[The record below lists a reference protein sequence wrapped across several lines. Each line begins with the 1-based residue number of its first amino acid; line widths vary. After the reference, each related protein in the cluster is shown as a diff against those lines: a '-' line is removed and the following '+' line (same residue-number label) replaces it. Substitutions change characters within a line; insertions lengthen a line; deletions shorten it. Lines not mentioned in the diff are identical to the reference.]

1 MSKQPTP
8 KHRRPRQTKPLTKT
22 IYSLKKRASKT
33 VAKGSTMLRPQKE
46 LSVSQN
52 RAIAGMVS
60 GLSDEASAKLAGVT
74 RKTVS
79 QWKNHDAIFRTALNE
94 AQAKEA
100 KELTQAYSKNTKSL
114 VNAAM
119 VAVAMALKKEDAQTA
134 RWLLDK
140 IGFENFAK
148 QNFNDMVNP
157 DLPPTTLLSV
167 IDEMASKRVDEF
179 LTEKGVSPIDRLRLH
194 PILKKRENEALREKF
209 DNDESDSE

>member
-46 LSVSQN
+46 LSVSKN
-52 RAIAGMVS
+52 KAIAGMVS

-119 VAVAMALKKEDAQTA
+119 VAVAMALKKEDAHTA

-140 IGFENFAK
+140 IGFDTFAKENFDA
-148 QNFNDMVNP
+148 MVSP
-157 DLPPTTLLSV
+157 YLPPTTLASV

-179 LTEKGVSPIDRLRLH
+179 LDGKGISPIDRLRLE
-194 PILKKRENEALREKF
+194 PLIKKREIENMCKEF
-209 DNDESDSE
+209 DCDSE